1 MKTGEIITVGG
12 GKDYALNGDHVITAV
27 ESPELPFPLT
37 QNIEK
42 DGPIKFTVPGQPVGK
57 GRAKA
62 ARRGKFVTFYTPE
75 KTASYESLVAHAAH
89 VAMAGRS
96 LIAGAVS
103 VELDIRLQIPASWSK
118 KKQLQA
124 AEGLIPAS
132 KKPDID
138 NCEKA
143 IFDGMNGVVWIDDV
157 QVVQVSKRK
166 RYAET
171 PGVVVIVQELN

>member
-1 MKTGEIITVGG
+1 MTTV
-12 GKDYALNGDHVITAV
+12 AFL
-27 ESPELPFPLT
+27 
-37 QNIEK
+37 
-42 DGPIKFTVPGQPVGK
+42 VPGNPVGK

-62 ARRGKFVTFYTPE
+62 ARRGKFITMYTPE

-89 VAMAGRS
+89 VAMNGRS
-96 LIAGAVS
+96 LIDGAVS
-103 VELDIRLQIPASWSK
+103 VELDIRMQIPASWSK
-118 KKQLQA
+118 KKQIQA

-143 IFDGMNGVVWIDDV
+143 IFDGMNSVVWVDDV
-157 QVVQVSKRK
+157 QVVEVSKRK

-171 PGVVVIVQELN
+171 PGVVVIVRELDLEVA

>member
-1 MKTGEIITVGG
+1 MT
-12 GKDYALNGDHVITAV
+12 DQVI
-27 ESPELPFPLT
+27 
-37 QNIEK
+37 
-42 DGPIKFTVPGQPVGK
+42 FTVPGNPVGK
-57 GRAKA
+57 GRHKT
-62 ARRGKFVTFYTPE
+62 ARLGKFLTHYTPE
-75 KTASYESLVAHAAH
+75 KTAHYESLVAHAAH

-96 LIAGAVS
+96 LIVGAVS

-138 NCEKA
+138 TCEKA
-143 IFDGMNGVVWIDDV
+143 IFDGTNSVVWVDDV
-157 QVVQVSKRK
+157 QVVEVSKRK

-171 PGVVVIVQELN
+171 PGVVVIVREMN

>member
-1 MKTGEIITVGG
+1 MKEIT
-12 GKDYALNGDHVITAV
+12 
-27 ESPELPFPLT
+27 
-37 QNIEK
+37 
-42 DGPIKFTVPGQPVGK
+42 FTVPGNPVGK

-62 ARRGKFVTFYTPE
+62 ARRGKFITMYTPA
-75 KTASYESLVAHAAH
+75 KTVNYEGLVAHAAH
-89 VAMAGRS
+89 IAMAGRS

-143 IFDGMNGVVWIDDV
+143 IFDGMNSVVWVDDV
-157 QVVQVSKRK
+157 QVVKVSKRK

-171 PGVVVIVQELN
+171 PGVVVIVRELDSEVA